1 MSQIIYKLVMQKGPV
16 PGKEFI
22 LDRPQIVIGRDIQ
35 NEVVINDA
43 EMSRHHAK
51 LVFQD
56 EVFVVQDMG
65 STNGVFVNE
74 QRVSG
79 SMPLE
84 DGVSIRMGD
93 NVVLKYVVSMP
104 DFDRTMP
111 SQSRQPA
118 SEQAVSKGPVSEEPV
133 PQQQVPDEQPD
144 QFVLPSKK
152 SAAGG
157 DSPAPDKPLQ
167 RPRPIQRPRP
177 APAKARGYAGQVPDS
192 PPSQLLELPFD
203 MRILG
208 IGCGVISVIIAVILI
223 IVLFYIDNNFL
234 WCDWLGWLLPGR
246 CPIG

>member
-22 LDRPQIVIGRDIQ
+22 LDRPQIIIGRDIQ
-35 NEVVINDA
+35 NEVVINDT

-56 EVFVVQDMG
+56 EVFVLQDMG

-118 SEQAVSKGPVSEEPV
+118 SQQAASEEPI
-133 PQQQVPDEQPD
+133 PQQQVPDKQPD
-144 QFVLPSKK
+144 QFALPSKQ
-152 SAAGG
+152 SGAGEVAAKA
-157 DSPAPDKPLQ
+157 DRPPQ
-167 RPRPIQRPRP
+167 RPTPIQRPKP

-208 IGCGVISVIIAVILI
+208 IGCGAISVIIAVILI

-234 WCDWLGWLLPGR
+234 WCDWLGWLLR
-246 CPIG
+246 KSVV